1 MEFQLKC
8 EKLVDDNFF
17 VYPADEEDGR
27 GCIGMG
33 ETELEAW
40 EAAEDTISRR
50 KKDAE
55 KSLSE
60 ANMLMHEI
68 LDAKRYCY

>member
-1 MEFQLKC
+1 MKFQLKC

-40 EAAEDTISRR
+40 KAAEETITYR
-50 KKDAE
+50 KREAE
-55 KSLSE
+55 KKLSE
-60 ANMLMHEI
+60 VNALMHEI
-68 LDAKRYCY
+68 LDAQKYCQ